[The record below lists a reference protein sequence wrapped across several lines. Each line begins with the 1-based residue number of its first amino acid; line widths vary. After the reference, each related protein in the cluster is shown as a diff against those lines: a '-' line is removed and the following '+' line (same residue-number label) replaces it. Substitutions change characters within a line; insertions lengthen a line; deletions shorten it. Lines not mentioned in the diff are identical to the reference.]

1 VAIIPVTTADKVLYD
16 STTGLLPFVQSRM
29 AADYAKWQ
37 VKSYSFG
44 TDPTTGFRV
53 RDGRTR
59 YEGNQRITTESV
71 IFGAS
76 IQATAITG
84 ETILAARTLRD
95 NLIEAIH
102 EWSKCKCPALLMPVD
117 EFNHSISH
125 ETLQGVPSGT
135 SRAFWTVVLVRFD
148 IEFKE

>member
-1 VAIIPVTTADKVLYD
+1 MAIIPVTTADKILYD
-16 STTGLLPFVQSRM
+16 SETGLLPYVQTRM
-29 AADYAKWQ
+29 SADYAKWQ

-44 TDPTTGFRV
+44 TDSTTGFRV

-59 YEGNQRITTESV
+59 FDGNQRITTESV
-71 IFGAS
+71 IFGAA

-95 NLIEAIH
+95 NLIEAIF
-102 EWSKCKCPALLMPVD
+102 EWSECHCPALTSSVT

-148 IEFKE
+148 IEFRE